1 MKKVVAS
8 VFLAFPMLASAGGW
22 QPTTT
27 VTDTVYEG
35 EDDASRFYV
44 MFASPTNPDGCAYL
58 GYSRVV
64 GTTPKGKGMIS
75 MLLLAVATGQQVQAK
90 LEGCD
95 DWGRPLVTA
104 LRVSQDPL
112 ARS

>member
-1 MKKVVAS
+1 MRKFVAS
-8 VFLAFPMLASAGGW
+8 ILLTFPMLASAAGW
-22 QPTTT
+22 QPMTT
-27 VTDTVYEG
+27 VTDALYEG

-44 MFASPTNPDGCAYL
+44 MFGSPTNPDGCAYV
-58 GYSRVV
+58 GYSRVN

-75 MLLLAVATGQQVQAK
+75 MIMLAIATGQQVQAK

-104 LRVSQDPL
+104 LRVSQ
-112 ARS
+112 

>member
-1 MKKVVAS
+1 MKTRLAVLT
-8 VFLAFPMLASAGGW
+8 FLLFPMFASAGGW
-22 QPTTT
+22 QPLTT

-44 MFASPTNPDGCAYL
+44 MFAATTNPDGCTSS
-58 GYSRVV
+58 GYARVI

-90 LEGCD
+90 LDGCD

-104 LRVSQDPL
+104 MIVLQ
-112 ARS
+112 